1 LIIMG
6 IDPGTATTGYGV
18 VVLRAGALTSL
29 EYGTIDTPAGL
40 SLPARLEQIFN
51 RMHALLEAF
60 QPDAVAVEE
69 LFFSRNTTT
78 AFSVGQARGVFLLA
92 AAQRRVPV
100 AEYTPHQVKQAVT
113 GQGRAEK
120 RQVAFMVRALLGLKE
135 FPKPD
140 DAADAL
146 AIAICHAHH
155 HMTATRMARLDAG
168 GAGILGGR
176 ER

>member
-1 LIIMG
+1 MG

-18 VVLRAGALTSL
+18 VVLQAGRLSSP
-29 EYGTIDTPAGL
+29 EYGTIET
-40 SLPARLEQIFN
+40 PARLPLPQRLQQIFQE
-51 RMHALLEAF
+51 MHRLLERHR
-60 QPDAVAVEE
+60 PDVLAVEE

-92 AAQRRVPV
+92 AAQQGVEV
-100 AEYTPHQVKQAVT
+100 AEYKPHEVKLSVT

-135 FPKPD
+135 LPQPD

-155 HMTATRMARLDAG
+155 HGRATCV
-168 GAGILGGR
+168 LGGFDPTIR
-176 ER
+176 

>member
-1 LIIMG
+1 MG

-18 VVLRAGALTSL
+18 VALHAGVLTPR
-29 EYGTIDTPAGL
+29 EYGTIETPAGM
-40 SLPARLEQIFN
+40 SLPARLEHIFN
-51 RMHALLEAF
+51 EMHALIEAH
-60 QPDAVAVEE
+60 QPDAIAVEQ

-92 AAQRRVPV
+92 AAQRGVPV
-100 AEYTPHQVKQAVT
+100 AEYTPHQVKLAVT
-113 GQGRAEK
+113 GEGRADK
-120 RQVAFMVRALLGLKE
+120 RQVAYMVRALLGLKE

-155 HMTATRMARLDAG
+155 HLTSTRLASLAELAPRRAG
-168 GAGILGGR
+168 GKR
-176 ER
+176 P